1 MPAQSRRSRSST
13 ANSRFYLRVDAPHRL
28 DWNTFPSFVRFAGPH
43 HPYNSPPLLFLERVY
58 IPAAATVPGPVFVA
72 RRFRQRFC
80 VIVAA
85 HLFFLSVGLT
95 NSRILFAFRVCPFF
109 FFALSIQLLSFFLEF
124 FDLSGTFY
132 SASILDDIYDHDF
145 CDGQREISFFGV
157 QDRIRMFAED
167 FWRDVE
173 RSFRRSWFPLMLNC
187 V

>member
-13 ANSRFYLRVDAPHRL
+13 TNSRFYLRVDAPHRL

-109 FFALSIQLLSFFLEF
+109 SSRYRSSCYLSFSSSSIFQEPSIQRLLSTIFTTTISVMDSERLVFLAFKIE
-124 FDLSGTFY
+124 LECSRRT
-132 SASILDDIYDHDF
+132 
-145 CDGQREISFFGV
+145 FGV
-157 QDRIRMFAED
+157 TSNDRFG
-167 FWRDVE
+167 VPG
-173 RSFRRSWFPLMLNC
+173 SL
-187 V
+187 